1 MFAKRFFS
9 AVVLLALAGVALVMG
24 GTFLLILSVVVAL
37 AGTFE
42 LLRINHM
49 HKTVPGCISYISV
62 IGFYLILFREY
73 DFPCGDGMMGMGD
86 YSMLVREHTGLTE
99 LWIVIFVLLMLAAY
113 VITYPKYHVKDV
125 ALCLL
130 AVLYVG
136 VLVSYVYQTRCMLYG
151 RWFVWLILI
160 GASGSD
166 TFAYLVG
173 RCIGKHHFSDLSP
186 KKTMEGCIGGVLG
199 AAFLAGIYSFFLPPE
214 AVQMFDW
221 NVHLAFVCIGI
232 LCSVVSQMGD
242 LAASAIKRNY
252 GVKDYS
258 SLIPGHGGIL
268 DRFDSIIFVSPL
280 VYYLLYW
287 FVS

>member
-1 MFAKRFFS
+1 MFAKRFLS
-9 AVVLLALAGVALVMG
+9 AVVLLALAGVALVTG

-42 LLRINHM
+42 LLRIDDM

-62 IGFYLILFREY
+62 IGFYLILFWEY
-73 DFPCGDGMMGMGD
+73 TGITDFW
-86 YSMLVREHTGLTE
+86 LVFVV
-99 LWIVIFVLLMLAAY
+99 IVLLAAY
-113 VITYPKYHVKDV
+113 VLTYPKYHVKSI

-130 AVLYVG
+130 AVLYAG
-136 VLVSYVYQTRCMLYG
+136 VLVSYLYQTRCMIYG
-151 RWFVWLILI
+151 NWFVWLILI

-173 RCIGKHHFSDLSP
+173 KLIGKHHFSELSP
-186 KKTMEGCIGGVLG
+186 KKTVEGCVGGVLG
-199 AAFLAGIYSFFLPPE
+199 AALLAGIYSFFLPQG
-214 AVQMFDW
+214 AAQMFQWDIH
-221 NVHLAFVCIGI
+221 VVFVCIGV

-242 LAASAIKRNY
+242 LAASAMKRNY
-252 GVKDYS
+252 GIKDYS

-268 DRFDSIIFVSPL
+268 DRFDSILFVSPL
-280 VYYLLYW
+280 VYYLLFW

>member
-1 MFAKRFFS
+1 MFAKRFLS
-9 AVVLLALAGVALVMG
+9 AVVLLALAGIALITG
-24 GTFLLILSVVVAL
+24 GTFLLVLSVVVAL

-42 LLRINHM
+42 LLRIDNM

-73 DFPCGDGMMGMGD
+73 
-86 YSMLVREHTGLTE
+86 TGLTE
-99 LWIVIFVLLMLAAY
+99 VWLVIAVLLMLAAY
-113 VITYPKYHVKDV
+113 VITYPKHHVRDI

-130 AVLYVG
+130 AVIYVG
-136 VLVSYVYQTRCMLYG
+136 VLVSYVYQTRCMPYG

-173 RCIGKHHFSDLSP
+173 RCVGKHHFSDLSP
-186 KKTMEGCIGGVLG
+186 KKTIEGCIGGVLG
-199 AAFLAGIYSFFLPPE
+199 AVLLAGIYSFFLPQE

-221 NVHLAFVCIGI
+221 NVHLAFVCIGM
-232 LCSVVSQMGD
+232 LCSVVSQIGD

-258 SLIPGHGGIL
+258 SLIPGHGGIM

-280 VYYLLYW
+280 VYYLIHW

>member
-1 MFAKRFFS
+1 MFAKRFLS
-9 AVVLLALAGVALVMG
+9 AVVLLALAGVALVTG

-42 LLRINHM
+42 LLRIDDM

-62 IGFYLILFREY
+62 IGFYLILFWEY
-73 DFPCGDGMMGMGD
+73 TGITDFW
-86 YSMLVREHTGLTE
+86 LVFVV
-99 LWIVIFVLLMLAAY
+99 IVMLAAY
-113 VITYPKYHVKDV
+113 VLTYPKYHVKNI

-130 AVLYVG
+130 AVLYAG
-136 VLVSYVYQTRCMLYG
+136 VLVSYLYQTRCMIYG
-151 RWFVWLILI
+151 NWFVWLILI

-173 RCIGKHHFSDLSP
+173 KLIGKHHFSELSP
-186 KKTMEGCIGGVLG
+186 KKTVEGCVGGVLG
-199 AAFLAGIYSFFLPPE
+199 AALLAGIYSFFLPQG
-214 AVQMFDW
+214 AAQMFQWDIH
-221 NVHLAFVCIGI
+221 VVFVCIGV

-242 LAASAIKRNY
+242 LAASAMKRNY
-252 GVKDYS
+252 GIKDYS

-268 DRFDSIIFVSPL
+268 DRFDSILFVSPL
-280 VYYLLYW
+280 VYYLLFW

>member
-1 MFAKRFFS
+1 MFAKRFLS
-9 AVVLLALAGVALVMG
+9 AVVLLALAGVALVTG

-42 LLRINHM
+42 LLRIDDM

-73 DFPCGDGMMGMGD
+73 TDITEFW
-86 YSMLVREHTGLTE
+86 LVFVV
-99 LWIVIFVLLMLAAY
+99 IVLLAAY
-113 VITYPKYHVKDV
+113 VITYPKYHVKSI

-130 AVLYVG
+130 AVLYAG
-136 VLVSYVYQTRCMLYG
+136 VLVSYLYQTRCMIYG
-151 RWFVWLILI
+151 NWFVWLILI

-173 RCIGKHHFSDLSP
+173 KLIGKHYFSELSP
-186 KKTMEGCIGGVLG
+186 KKTVEGCVGGVLG
-199 AAFLAGIYSFFLPPE
+199 AALLAGIYSFFLPQG
-214 AVQMFDW
+214 AVQMFQWDIH
-221 NVHLAFVCIGI
+221 VAFVCIGVV
-232 LCSVVSQMGD
+232 CSVVSQMGD
-242 LAASAIKRNY
+242 LAASAMKRNY
-252 GVKDYS
+252 GIKDYS

-268 DRFDSIIFVSPL
+268 DRFDSILFVSPL
-280 VYYLLYW
+280 VYYLLFW

>member
-1 MFAKRFFS
+1 MFAKRFLS
-9 AVVLLALAGVALVMG
+9 AVVLLALAGVALVTG

-42 LLRINHM
+42 LLRIDDM

-62 IGFYLILFREY
+62 IGFYLILFWEY
-73 DFPCGDGMMGMGD
+73 TGITDFW
-86 YSMLVREHTGLTE
+86 LVFVV
-99 LWIVIFVLLMLAAY
+99 IVMLAAY
-113 VITYPKYHVKDV
+113 VLTYPKYHVKNI

-130 AVLYVG
+130 AVLYAG
-136 VLVSYVYQTRCMLYG
+136 VLVSYLYQTRCMIYG
-151 RWFVWLILI
+151 NWFVWLILI

-173 RCIGKHHFSDLSP
+173 KLIGKHHFSELSP
-186 KKTMEGCIGGVLG
+186 KKTVEGCVGGVLG
-199 AAFLAGIYSFFLPPE
+199 AALLAGIYSFFLPQG
-214 AVQMFDW
+214 AAQMFQWDIH
-221 NVHLAFVCIGI
+221 VVFVCIGV

-242 LAASAIKRNY
+242 LVASAMKRNY
-252 GVKDYS
+252 GIKDYS

-268 DRFDSIIFVSPL
+268 DRFDSILFVSPL
-280 VYYLLYW
+280 VYYLLFW

>member
-1 MFAKRFFS
+1 MFAKRFLS
-9 AVVLLALAGVALVMG
+9 AVVLLALAGVALVTG

-42 LLRINHM
+42 LLRIDDM

-62 IGFYLILFREY
+62 IGFYLILFWEY
-73 DFPCGDGMMGMGD
+73 TGITDFW
-86 YSMLVREHTGLTE
+86 LVFVV
-99 LWIVIFVLLMLAAY
+99 IVLLAAY
-113 VITYPKYHVKDV
+113 VLTYPKYHVKNI

-130 AVLYVG
+130 AVLYAG
-136 VLVSYVYQTRCMLYG
+136 VLVSYLYQTRCMIYG
-151 RWFVWLILI
+151 NWFVWLILI

-173 RCIGKHHFSDLSP
+173 KLIGKHHFSELSP
-186 KKTMEGCIGGVLG
+186 KKTVEGCVGGVLG
-199 AAFLAGIYSFFLPPE
+199 AALLAGIYSFFLPQG
-214 AVQMFDW
+214 AAQMFQWDIH
-221 NVHLAFVCIGI
+221 VVFVCIGV

-242 LAASAIKRNY
+242 LAASAMKRNY
-252 GVKDYS
+252 GIKDYS

-268 DRFDSIIFVSPL
+268 DRFDSILFVSPL
-280 VYYLLYW
+280 VYYLLIW